1 MESFL
6 SQYGISLKEDEQK
19 YRSIISN
26 KIFLA
31 GSTIIISYP
40 LASFPLSTFNKFRC
54 DQCLK
59 TSNDSTPLRT
69 CSKCQCVYYCSRS
82 CQKSSWVTHH
92 KWLCSNYT
100 KSKGAEDN
108 DEEMLNRVSI
118 LIDKFLNDEKL
129 DNKGYLFETF
139 FQLMTHRNDDHVMNL
154 IKFERISTKVHE
166 ILKFK
171 KVTKDDLINHL
182 CRFHCNNFTIHDSQL
197 FIYGEGTYP
206 IGSLFNH
213 SCRPNA
219 IVMYDGAIQII
230 KCIQDISIGDEI
242 NISYVDVALDRATRQ
257 KLLREKY
264 FFKCQCP
271 RCSSDE
277 PHSGILT
284 KIDQLIEG
292 EECETTKQGSNNEE
306 ITTLILSNLLPHLKN
321 NTTKTDYINSLYEII
336 STLLEQNHLFYIS
349 SLSST
354 TKLFY
359 DQIDLKRW
367 NQSTTLGKYILS
379 IYLLIYP
386 RYHPII
392 ALHLFTLGK
401 CYWNDITGGFESV
414 KEAINILECA
424 KKVLNITHN
433 EGDENKDVIK
443 QVNDLLIM
451 AKKEVSY

>member
-6 SQYGISLKEDEQK
+6 SQHGIKLKEDEQK
-19 YRSIISN
+19 FRSIISN
-26 KIFLA
+26 KIFTA

-40 LASFPLSTFNKFRC
+40 LASFPLLTFNKFRC

-59 TSNDSTPLRT
+59 TSHDSTPLRT
-69 CSKCQCVYYCSRS
+69 CSKCQCVYYCNRS
-82 CQKSSWVTHH
+82 CQKSSWLSHH

-100 KSKGAEDN
+100 KSKGVEDY
-108 DEEMLNRVSI
+108 DEEMLKRVSI

-129 DNKGYLFETF
+129 DPFFENKGYLFEIF
-139 FQLMTHRNDDHVMNL
+139 FKLMTHRNDHEHVKNL
-154 IKFERISTKVHE
+154 VKFERISTKVHE
-166 ILKFK
+166 ILKFN

-197 FIYGEGTYP
+197 FTYGEGTYP
-206 IGSLFNH
+206 IGSLFNN

-219 IVMYDGAIQII
+219 IVMYDGATQII

-242 NISYVDVALDRATRQ
+242 NISYVDVALDRTTRQ

-271 RCSSDE
+271 RCSPDE
-277 PHSGILT
+277 QHSGILT
-284 KIDQLIEG
+284 KIDQLIEDKG
-292 EECETTKQGSNNEE
+292 FTVSENEE
-306 ITTLILSNLLPHLKN
+306 ITALILSNLLPHLKN
-321 NTTKTDYINSLYEII
+321 HTKMMDYINSLCEII
-336 STLLEQNHLFYIS
+336 STLLEKNHLFDIS

-359 DQIDLKRW
+359 DKIDLKQW
-367 NQSTTLGKYILS
+367 NQSTILGKYILS

-401 CYWNDITGGFESV
+401 CYWNDITGGLESV
-414 KEAINILECA
+414 KEAINILEYA
-424 KKVLNITHN
+424 KNILNITHN

-443 QVNDLLIM
+443 QVNDLLDM
-451 AKKEVSY
+451 AKKEVT